1 MKCVALVVC
10 FTYLSL
16 SQGRLLSF
24 TPPLILVKNS
34 NADNPPLSSS
44 PSVEREGEERLPSLC
59 SPAGWQNG
67 DEASGG
73 AKGPLWCVIMG
84 FSSPQSSNSFP
95 YGKRNRIS
103 ENLRVSKLLTFQ
115 IFPLLLSTQHGSID
129 WTREKQVQKRVRAV
143 AASFLG
149 Y

>member
-1 MKCVALVVC
+1 MKCVALVVY

-34 NADNPPLSSS
+34 NAEVPRLL
-44 PSVEREGEERLPSLC
+44 PSTSTESEGGERLPSLC
-59 SPAGWQNG
+59 PPAGWQNG

-73 AKGPLWCVIMG
+73 ARGPLWCVIMG

-103 ENLRVSKLLTFQ
+103 ENLRVSELFTFQ
-115 IFPLLLSTQHGSID
+115 IFPPLLSTQHGNID
-129 WTREKQVQKRVRAV
+129 WTREKQVQKQVRAV